1 MGGRLPELL
10 RRSGRAQRRPA
21 RAPAHPRHLV
31 RVRLARADR
40 EDPALQEKRGW
51 DFPWY
56 SSYGSDFNYDFK
68 VTVDETVAPAEY
80 NYKTKA
86 EHEAAGTGYYFDAEQ
101 PIEQPGLSCFLRVG
115 DEVFHTYSTFGRGA
129 ESLGGSYYWLDL
141 TALGR
146 QEDWEEPKRP
156 RRQRAGGDPRL
167 RELRIMAPRSIW
179 NGTITFG
186 LVNVPI
192 KLYTATESKTVSFS
206 QVHVSDGAK
215 IEHRRFCPKEDKQV
229 DYKDTVK
236 GYEVSEGSYVVLEKD
251 EVKAAA
257 GDRGKVVHLE
267 EFVDAA
273 DIDPVF
279 YEKTYYAGS
288 RDAEDAYR
296 LLHEAL
302 RKSGRAGIGRFTFH
316 DREYLVAVRALDD
329 VIALHTLRF
338 HDEVV
343 GPDDLELDLGRAK
356 PRPKEVE
363 MAGAARRLARA
374 GLRPGGT
381 GRTATARRSS
391 S

>member
-1 MGGRLPELL
+1 
-10 RRSGRAQRRPA
+10 
-21 RAPAHPRHLV
+21 
-31 RVRLARADR
+31 
-40 EDPALQEKRGW
+40 
-51 DFPWY
+51 
-56 SSYGSDFNYDFK
+56 
-68 VTVDETVAPAEY
+68 
-80 NYKTKA
+80 
-86 EHEAAGTGYYFDAEQ
+86 
-101 PIEQPGLSCFLRVG
+101 
-115 DEVFHTYSTFGRGA
+115 
-129 ESLGGSYYWLDL
+129 
-141 TALGR
+141 
-146 QEDWEEPKRP
+146 
-156 RRQRAGGDPRL
+156 
-167 RELRIMAPRSIW
+167 MAPRSIW

-206 QVHVSDGAK
+206 EVHVKDGAK

-257 GDRGKVVHLE
+257 GNRGKVVHLE

-288 RDAEDAYR
+288 REAEDAYR

-316 DREYLVAVRALDD
+316 DREYLVAVRALGD

-343 GPDDLELDLGRAK
+343 EPDDLELDLGRAK
-356 PRPKEVE
+356 PRPKEVQ
-363 MAGAARRLARA
+363 MAGKLVDSLEEGFDPNAYDDSYREAVLDLIKRKARGEEIDLVAEEEPEQGDDLAAALEASLGSR
-374 GLRPGGT
+374 
-381 GRTATARRSS
+381 
-391 S
+391 